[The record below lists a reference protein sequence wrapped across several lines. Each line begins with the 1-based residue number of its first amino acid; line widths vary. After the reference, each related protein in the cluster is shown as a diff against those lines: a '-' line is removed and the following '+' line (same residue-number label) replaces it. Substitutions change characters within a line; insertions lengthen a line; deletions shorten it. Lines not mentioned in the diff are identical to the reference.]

1 MNLKS
6 KIGLWIMHKKFLG
19 HMAMNCNRM
28 LFHWDKREQKKSFG
42 NLNPDKKFYVLRS
55 NGTHDG
61 LLAMYIPRLRQIK
74 NLIAQG
80 FIPFVDF
87 ENYETQYTMP
97 EPIKGTRNVWEYYFE
112 QPSNFNLNEIY
123 KSKNVI
129 LSGWKFS
136 DDPTKKPDIDFY
148 DKDYSPD
155 IFKFAPIKKYV
166 LDLAEDKIKTDNVSK
181 MLGVFLRGT
190 DYTHLKPAGH
200 AVQPSK
206 EMAAEKIDEFLK
218 KYGNMKIFLA
228 TEDEDILNY
237 LRQRYGDLIFTTD
250 NNVIKNY
257 SGKNFLTN
265 EIKGVNKY
273 KFGLDYLVKMIC
285 LARCKYLIASMA
297 AGSFFADL
305 YNANNYADKY
315 IFKLG
320 VY

>member
-1 MNLKS
+1 
-6 KIGLWIMHKKFLG
+6 
-19 HMAMNCNRM
+19 
-28 LFHWDKREQKKSFG
+28 
-42 NLNPDKKFYVLRS
+42 
-55 NGTHDG
+55 
-61 LLAMYIPRLRQIK
+61 
-74 NLIAQG
+74 
-80 FIPFVDF
+80 
-87 ENYETQYTMP
+87 
-97 EPIKGTRNVWEYYFE
+97 
-112 QPSNFNLNEIY
+112 
-123 KSKNVI
+123 
-129 LSGWKFS
+129 
-136 DDPTKKPDIDFY
+136 
-148 DKDYSPD
+148 
-155 IFKFAPIKKYV
+155 
-166 LDLAEDKIKTDNVSK
+166 

-297 AGSFFADL
+297 AGAFFADL